1 MAYGEMGQDAFLDQF
16 LFKVQKTQNEV
27 RDASLYEVITN
38 FAVLFNNVKKLQY
51 WYSEASLK

>member
-27 RDASLYEVITN
+27 RDASLQKILGLYEVITN
-38 FAVLFNNVKKLQY
+38 FAVLFEQC
-51 WYSEASLK
+51 